1 MPPLMVHLGGLS
13 SDGAV
18 VHDESWYSGNVS
30 GGDAAEKGRAHP
42 HKSKGGPN
50 KATQR
55 GQVARGTLASNCARD
70 CVCYEFVGCDHMRGP
85 RRTEPSFLDLNKAK
99 QRGRLECAG

>member
-42 HKSKGGPN
+42 HKWKGGPN
-50 KATQR
+50 KGTQR

-99 QRGRLECAG
+99 Q